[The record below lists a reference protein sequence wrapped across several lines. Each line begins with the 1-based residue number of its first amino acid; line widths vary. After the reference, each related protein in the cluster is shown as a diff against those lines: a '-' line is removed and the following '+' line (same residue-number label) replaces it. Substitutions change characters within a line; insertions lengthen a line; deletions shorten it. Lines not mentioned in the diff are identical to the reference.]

1 MKLKDVMLSK
11 PVILRKIN
19 TVTLL
24 TCGEIEY
31 NGVCEGLLRGGEMGN
46 GAQRVQMFSHMMN
59 KF

>member
-1 MKLKDVMLSK
+1 MILKDVMLSK

-31 NGVCEGLLRGGEMGN
+31 NGVCEGLVRGGEMRN
-46 GAQRVQMFSHMMN
+46 SAQKVQMFGHMMS